1 MKNREQIKQILERN
15 IGITE
20 TKERIN
26 LKAIAELNN
35 VEYYHAIRDM
45 YDMLRDLFATGGFQM
60 SQLFSSTDFNN
71 PMFKTTLTEIDP
83 RLAGLTRIEY
93 SKDDVYVLL
102 EGEEYTLSGDMVGIM
117 LSRYNT
123 VYETNRL
130 VEVIRRRD
138 ALDQEELDSLEGS
151 EAEIWDLSGNFN
163 LDIQNFTL
171 IKYIHSIKVVDTKI
185 LNENGKPK
193 EIKTEDMSGYSLSAK
208 MQLLEKYLDTDTT
221 NRLFQRLEEIRNQ
234 GRTTIEYTYKCVKCG
249 EEAKTYLDP
258 AMFVFVVLQSLVFK
272 IGNQ

>member
-130 VEVIRRRD
+130 VEVIRR
-138 ALDQEELDSLEGS
+138 
-151 EAEIWDLSGNFN
+151 
-163 LDIQNFTL
+163 
-171 IKYIHSIKVVDTKI
+171 SI
-185 LNENGKPK
+185 
-193 EIKTEDMSGYSLSAK
+193 
-208 MQLLEKYLDTDTT
+208 
-221 NRLFQRLEEIRNQ
+221 
-234 GRTTIEYTYKCVKCG
+234 C
-249 EEAKTYLDP
+249 
-258 AMFVFVVLQSLVFK
+258 
-272 IGNQ
+272 